1 MDTHITEELLTAWL
15 RLSTSINNPRIVS
28 DLTYNESLICNLLY
42 NNLQVNPNQRLT
54 ATDLCNQTKMLKS
67 QMNRTLNSLIE
78 KNLITKERS
87 ELDKRLV
94 YISMDFEQAIT
105 YKKQHEKILELIN
118 VIINNLGKNNTNKA
132 IEIFNSISEIA
143 DKLNL
148 S

>member
-1 MDTHITEELLTAWL
+1 MNTKITEELLTAWL

-42 NNLQVNPNQRLT
+42 NNLQTNPDNSLT

-67 QMNRTLNSLIE
+67 QMNRTLKSLEE
-78 KNLITKERS
+78 KKLITKERS
-87 ELDKRLV
+87 ALDKRLI
-94 YISMDFEQAIT
+94 YITMNLEQAID
-105 YKKQHEKILELIN
+105 YQKQHEKILELIDTL
-118 VIINNLGKNNTNKA
+118 IDKLGKDNTTKA
-132 IEIFNSISEIA
+132 IEIFNSISDIA